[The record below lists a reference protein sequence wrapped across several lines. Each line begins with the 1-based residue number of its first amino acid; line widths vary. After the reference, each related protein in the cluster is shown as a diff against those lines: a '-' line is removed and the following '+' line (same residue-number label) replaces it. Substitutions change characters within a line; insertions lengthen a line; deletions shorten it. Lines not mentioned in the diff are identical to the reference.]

1 MGCMPLLRLFPYRA
15 LGLACAGF
23 GSLGFALA
31 DDDLPQPM
39 TTNAYDALLASSPF
53 TRTLGVSD
61 SLILTGLL
69 YRENEVV
76 ATLLD
81 TQTFASQVVG
91 KTPNLQ
97 GWQLVG
103 VGGDATNRQTWT
115 AQIRV
120 QSGEIVSIR
129 YQAPP
134 QRPASRSSSSG
145 SRSGGSGSGG
155 NAPPLSEAQMR
166 EAQRAAEN
174 YREGFSA
181 DGYPRSPPPE
191 MVAKLSRLSVSQRE
205 EINRRMF
212 GLRNQGLGLDERRRI
227 YEGLVDRAGQQ
238 R

>member
-1 MGCMPLLRLFPYRA
+1 MIRLPCLFPRA
-15 LGLACAGF
+15 LGLAWAGF
-23 GSLGFALA
+23 GSVSLALA
-31 DDDLPQPM
+31 DDDLPQPLA
-39 TTNAYDALLASSPF
+39 TNAYEALLASSPF

-69 YRENEVV
+69 YREDEVV

-103 VGGDATNRQTWT
+103 VGGDPANRQTWT

-120 QSGEIVSIR
+120 QTGEIVSIR

-134 QRPASRSSSSG
+134 PRPASRSSSSG
-145 SRSGGSGSGG
+145 SLSGSSGSGG
-155 NAPPLSEAQMR
+155 SAPPLSESQMR
-166 EAQRAAEN
+166 EAQRAAVD
-174 YREGFSA
+174 YRQGFSA
-181 DGYPRSPPPE
+181 DGYPRTPPPE
-191 MVAKLSRLSVSQRE
+191 MVSKLSRLSVSQRE
-205 EINRRMF
+205 EINRRML

>member
-1 MGCMPLLRLFPYRA
+1 MPWLPPCSSRA
-15 LGLACAGF
+15 LGLACASF

-31 DDDLPQPM
+31 DDDLPQPLA
-39 TTNAYDALLASSPF
+39 TNAYDALLASSPF

-69 YRENEVV
+69 YREDEVV

-97 GWQLVG
+97 GWQLIG
-103 VGGDATNRQTWT
+103 VGGDPANRQTWT

-120 QSGEIVSIR
+120 QTGEIVSIR
-129 YQAPP
+129 YQSPP
-134 QRPASRSSSSG
+134 PRPANRSSSS
-145 SRSGGSGSGG
+145 RSGSSGSGS
-155 NAPPLSEAQMR
+155 NSAPLSDSQMR
-166 EAQRAAEN
+166 EAQRAAVD
-174 YREGFSA
+174 YRQGFSA
-181 DGYPRSPPPE
+181 DGYPRTPPPE
-191 MVAKLSRLSVSQRE
+191 MVERLSRLSVSQRE

-227 YEGLVDRAGQQ
+227 YEGLVDRAGQ
-238 R
+238 RR

>member
-1 MGCMPLLRLFPYRA
+1 MNRLPWFFSCV
-15 LGLACAGF
+15 LGLAWSGF
-23 GSLGFALA
+23 GSVGLALA

-39 TTNAYDALLASSPF
+39 ATHAYDGLLASSPF

-69 YRENEVV
+69 YREDEVI

-103 VGGDATNRQTWT
+103 VGGDPANRQTWT

-120 QSGEIVSIR
+120 QTGEIVSIR
-129 YQAPP
+129 YQSPP
-134 QRPASRSSSSG
+134 PRPSTRHSSSG
-145 SRSGGSGSGG
+145 NRSGSSGSGG
-155 NAPPLSEAQMR
+155 NMPPLSESQVR
-166 EAQRAAEN
+166 EAQRAAVD
-174 YREGFSA
+174 YRQGFSA
-181 DGYPRSPPPE
+181 DGYPRTPPPE
-191 MVAKLSRLSVSQRE
+191 MVERLSRLSVSQRE

>member
-1 MGCMPLLRLFPYRA
+1 MSRLPWLFSRA

-23 GSLGFALA
+23 GSIGPALA

-39 TTNAYDALLASSPF
+39 ATSAYDALLSSSPF

-69 YRENEVV
+69 YREDEVV

-103 VGGDATNRQTWT
+103 VGGDPANRQTWT

-120 QSGEIVSIR
+120 QTGEIVSIR
-129 YQAPP
+129 YQSPP
-134 QRPASRSSSSG
+134 PRPASRSSSSG
-145 SRSGGSGSGG
+145 SRSGSGGSGG
-155 NAPPLSEAQMR
+155 NPAPLSESQMR
-166 EAQRAAEN
+166 EAQRAAVD
-174 YREGFSA
+174 YRQGFSA
-181 DGYPRSPPPE
+181 DGYPRTPPPE
-191 MVAKLSRLSVSQRE
+191 MVERLSRLSVSQRE

>member
-1 MGCMPLLRLFPYRA
+1 MIRLLCLFSRA
-15 LGLACAGF
+15 LGLAWAGF
-23 GSLGFALA
+23 GSVSLALA
-31 DDDLPQPM
+31 DDDLPQPLA
-39 TTNAYDALLASSPF
+39 TNAYEALLASSPF

-69 YRENEVV
+69 YREDEVV

-103 VGGDATNRQTWT
+103 VGGDPANRQTWT

-120 QSGEIVSIR
+120 QTGEVVSIR

-134 QRPASRSSSSG
+134 QRPAARSSSS
-145 SRSGGSGSGG
+145 RSGSSGSGG
-155 NAPPLSEAQMR
+155 NAPPLSESQMR
-166 EAQRAAEN
+166 EAQRAAVD
-174 YREGFSA
+174 YRQGFSA
-181 DGYPRSPPPE
+181 DGYPRTPPPE
-191 MVAKLSRLSVSQRE
+191 MVSKLSRLSVSQRE
-205 EINRRMF
+205 EINRRML

>member
-1 MGCMPLLRLFPYRA
+1 MPRLPRCFPRT
-15 LGLACAGF
+15 LNLACAGL
-23 GSLGFALA
+23 GSIGLALA
-31 DDDLPQPM
+31 DDDLPQPLA
-39 TTNAYDALLASSPF
+39 TNAYDALLSSSPF

-69 YRENEVV
+69 YREDEVV

-103 VGGDATNRQTWT
+103 VGGDPANRQTWT

-120 QSGEIVSIR
+120 QTGEIVSIR
-129 YQAPP
+129 YQSPP
-134 QRPASRSSSSG
+134 PRPASRSSSS
-145 SRSGGSGSGG
+145 SNRSGSSGSGG
-155 NAPPLSEAQMR
+155 NMPPLSESQVR
-166 EAQRAAEN
+166 EAQRAAVD
-174 YREGFSA
+174 YRQGFSA
-181 DGYPRSPPPE
+181 DGYPRTPPPE
-191 MVAKLSRLSVSQRE
+191 MVERLSRLSVSQRE

>member
-1 MGCMPLLRLFPYRA
+1 MPWLRSFSWRA
-15 LGLACAGF
+15 LNLACAGL

-39 TTNAYDALLASSPF
+39 ATNAYDALMASSPF

-61 SLILTGLL
+61 SLILTGVL
-69 YRENEVV
+69 YREDEVI

-103 VGGDATNRQTWT
+103 VGGDPANRQTWT

-120 QSGEIVSIR
+120 QTGEIVSIR
-129 YQAPP
+129 YQSPP
-134 QRPASRSSSSG
+134 QRPASRSATSG
-145 SRSGGSGSGG
+145 SRSSGSSGSGG
-155 NAPPLSEAQMR
+155 SSAPLSESQVR
-166 EAQRAAEN
+166 EAQRAAID
-174 YREGFSA
+174 YRQGFSA
-181 DGYPRSPPPE
+181 DGYPRTPPPE
-191 MVAKLSRLSVSQRE
+191 MVERLSRLSVSQRE

-227 YEGLVDRAGQQ
+227 YEGLVDRASQQ

>member
-1 MGCMPLLRLFPYRA
+1 MSWLPCRFSRA
-15 LGLACAGF
+15 LGLAWAGF
-23 GSLGFALA
+23 ASVGLALA
-31 DDDLPQPM
+31 DDDLPQPLA
-39 TTNAYDALLASSPF
+39 TNAYEALLASSPF

-69 YRENEVV
+69 YREEEVV

-103 VGGDATNRQTWT
+103 VGGDPANRQTWT

-134 QRPASRSSSSG
+134 KRPASRSSSTG
-145 SRSGGSGSGG
+145 SRSGSSGSGG
-155 NAPPLSEAQMR
+155 NAPPLSESQMR

-181 DGYPRSPPPE
+181 DGYPRTPPPE
-191 MVAKLSRLSVSQRE
+191 MVSKLSQLSVSQRE

>member
-1 MGCMPLLRLFPYRA
+1 MYRLRSFISRV
-15 LGLACAGF
+15 LGFACAGL
-23 GSLGFALA
+23 GSGGFAA
-31 DDDLPQPM
+31 AEEDLPQPVAAS
-39 TTNAYDALLASSPF
+39 TYDALLASSPF

-69 YRENEVV
+69 YREDEVV

-103 VGGDATNRQTWT
+103 VGGDPENRQTWT

-120 QSGEIVSIR
+120 HTGEIVSLR
-129 YQAPP
+129 YQSPP
-134 QRPASRSSSSG
+134 PRPASRGSSSG
-145 SRSGGSGSGG
+145 SRSGSSGSGG
-155 NAPPLSEAQMR
+155 NAAPLSESQMR

-181 DGYPRSPPPE
+181 DGYPRTPPPE
-191 MVAKLSRLSVSQRE
+191 MVERLSRLSVSQRE

>member
-1 MGCMPLLRLFPYRA
+1 MSWLPCRFSRA
-15 LGLACAGF
+15 LGLAWAGF
-23 GSLGFALA
+23 ASLNLARA

-39 TTNAYDALLASSPF
+39 AANAYEALLTGSPF

-69 YRENEVV
+69 YREDEVV

-103 VGGDATNRQTWT
+103 VGGDPANRQTWT

-120 QSGEIVSIR
+120 QTGEIVSIR
-129 YQAPP
+129 YQSPP
-134 QRPASRSSSSG
+134 QRPASSRSSSSG
-145 SRSGGSGSGG
+145 SRSGSSGSGG
-155 NAPPLSEAQMR
+155 NAPPLNESQMR
-166 EAQRAAEN
+166 EAQRAAVD
-174 YREGFSA
+174 YRQGFSA
-181 DGYPRSPPPE
+181 DGYPRTPPPE
-191 MVAKLSRLSVSQRE
+191 MVERLSRLSVSQRE

>member
-1 MGCMPLLRLFPYRA
+1 MSRLPWLFSRA
-15 LGLACAGF
+15 LGLAWAGF
-23 GSLGFALA
+23 GSIGLALA

-39 TTNAYDALLASSPF
+39 ATNAYDALLSSSPF

-69 YRENEVV
+69 YREDEVV

-103 VGGDATNRQTWT
+103 VGGDPANRQTWT

-120 QSGEIVSIR
+120 QTGEIVSIR
-129 YQAPP
+129 YQSPP
-134 QRPASRSSSSG
+134 PRPAARSSSNRSGSSSSG
-145 SRSGGSGSGG
+145 G
-155 NAPPLSEAQMR
+155 NAAPLSESQMR
-166 EAQRAAEN
+166 EAQRAAVD
-174 YREGFSA
+174 YRQGFSA
-181 DGYPRSPPPE
+181 DGYPRTPPPE

>member
-1 MGCMPLLRLFPYRA
+1 MTWLPCRFSRA
-15 LGLACAGF
+15 LGLAWAGF
-23 GSLGFALA
+23 ACVDLALA

-39 TTNAYDALLASSPF
+39 ASNAYEALLSSSPF

-69 YRENEVV
+69 YREDEVV

-103 VGGDATNRQTWT
+103 VGGAPADRKTWT

-120 QSGEIVSIR
+120 QTGEVVSIR
-129 YQAPP
+129 YQSPP
-134 QRPASRSSSSG
+134 PRPTSRSANSGNRSG
-145 SRSGGSGSGG
+145 SSGSGG
-155 NAPPLSEAQMR
+155 NAPPLNESQMR
-166 EAQRAAEN
+166 EAQRAAVD
-174 YREGFSA
+174 YRQGFSA
-181 DGYPRSPPPE
+181 DGYPRTPPPE
-191 MVAKLSRLSVSQRE
+191 MVSKLSRLSVSQRE